1 MPELLDSPTALI
13 IAAGV
18 IVVML
23 GLVVWLILRNRRNT
37 FATPL
42 EKATFATLHTVAL
55 AAPALREG
63 LSRPRPRSRCPTCG
77 SCWTPARWR

>member
-1 MPELLDSPTALI
+1 MSALLDSPTALL
-13 IAAGV
+13 IAGGV
-18 IVVML
+18 ILVML
-23 GLVVWLILRNRRNT
+23 GVVVYLILRNRRNT

-63 LSRPRPRSRCPTCG
+63 LSPT
-77 SCWTPARWR
+77 SAAFALP

>member
-1 MPELLDSPTALI
+1 MVVAVVVVL
-13 IAAGV
+13 IAAEA
-18 IVVML
+18 
-23 GLVVWLILRNRRNT
+23 RNP

-63 LSRPRPRSRCPTCG
+63 LSDGVGRSSRCPTCARC
-77 SCWTPARWR
+77 STPARCR